1 MSRPGVVSFLSRIFV
16 GCSFFLNVFY
26 LFSLASWQIWISD
39 KTHSILAS
47 AFSWAAGLLCVI
59 LLVRYLWK
67 GMDHRSTYFELCCF
81 SGVEFVQ
88 VVFWT
93 ICNLS
98 EVTLELGATIPYYLL
113 WVHLALF
120 LLGVT
125 STYLGKSKTS
135 QTSPT

>member
-1 MSRPGVVSFLSRIFV
+1 MKRLGVVSFLSHVFV

-26 LFSLASWQIWISD
+26 RFSLASWQIWISD

-59 LLVRYLWK
+59 LFVRYLWE
-67 GMDHRSTYFELCCF
+67 GMDHRSAYFELCCF

-98 EVTLELGATIPYYLL
+98 EITLELDATIPYYLL

-125 STYLGKSKTS
+125 SIYLGKTKTG